1 MTKINQ
7 RTNRQTNQPTQINQP
22 KSNQPKPTQTNH
34 FQLLQPC
41 YLEAGCNFSGRCCH
55 SLGWCTTS
63 LPCLFLQRGC
73 PPKGVGGGHLWRCW
87 LKIPHNP
94 RKLKECHLKKREP
107 FQKDRNFLSIRPAF
121 FREMFVGFSGEWH
134 GKLIKNSPLKR
145 EKSSEPNLHLLDSER
160 NIIISSSNTG
170 SNNGEVKNV
179 MYLAGWEIATCLW
192 QIFLMS
198 IVILHNGWGR

>member
-1 MTKINQ
+1 MSWNCKKEWARFFYVSGKGKTKLVVRKIDDKNQ
-7 RTNRQTNQPTQINQP
+7 PTNQQTNQPTNPNQP
-22 KSNQPKPTQTNH
+22 TQINQPKPTQTNH

-94 RKLKECHLKKREP
+94 RKLKECHLKKGNHFRRIGIFIYPTRIFQGDVRGVFGGVTWKADKEQP
-107 FQKDRNFLSIRPAF
+107 FEKGKIIWTKPPL
-121 FREMFVGFSGEWH
+121 VGFRKEYY
-134 GKLIKNSPLKR
+134 
-145 EKSSEPNLHLLDSER
+145 
-160 NIIISSSNTG
+160 NIIFQHG
-170 SNNGEVKNV
+170 V
-179 MYLAGWEIATCLW
+179 
-192 QIFLMS
+192 
-198 IVILHNGWGR
+198 